1 MRCSLGEEL
10 DSIMSIRRLILNVRA
25 WSEAESTA
33 SSSRRS
39 ANWRDTSAGRESRD
53 WVYSERR
60 VSALAAGSLIVSVKK
75 GGPMLPGLR

>member
-10 DSIMSIRRLILNVRA
+10 DSIMSTSRLILVVKA
-25 WSEAESTA
+25 WTEAESTA

-60 VSALAAGSLIVSVKK
+60 VRAWAVLVGSLIVAVAVKK
-75 GGPMLPGLR
+75 SGPI